1 MSRYQ
6 RLLRKNRLLRQQLR
20 QQQRLINQ
28 IASTVNTTDAND
40 IVIYGGTTA
49 VTTTVQQVAPI
60 YTETYIT
67 PSPAPHPDLPWN
79 EDCDDDYS
87 RPHQLHYFDD

>member
-28 IASTVNTTDAND
+28 IANTVNTTDAND

-67 PSPAPHPDLPWN
+67 PPPAPHPDPPWN
-79 EDCDDDYS
+79 EDCDNDYS
-87 RPHQLHYFDD
+87 RPHYPHYFDD

>member
-28 IASTVNTTDAND
+28 IANTVNTTDAND

-49 VTTTVQQVAPI
+49 VTATVQQVVPI

-67 PSPAPHPDLPWN
+67 PPPTPHPDLPWN

-87 RPHQLHYFDD
+87 RPHQPHYLDD